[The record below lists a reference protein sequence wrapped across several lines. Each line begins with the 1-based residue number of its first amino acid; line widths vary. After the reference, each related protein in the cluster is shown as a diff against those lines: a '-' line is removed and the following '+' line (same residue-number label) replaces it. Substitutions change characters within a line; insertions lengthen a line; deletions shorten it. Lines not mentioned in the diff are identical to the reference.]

1 MNDKKIIISLV
12 LMTFIVVGGGIF
24 LFSGSGAQPTMSVSK
39 NAKVMVDQKTYDWG
53 KIPYSGGNVVKTF
66 TIKNTGTD
74 PLQLTNIK
82 TSCACTKAQVIIG
95 SANSP
100 YFSMHTTSSW
110 IGEVPAGKEAKLT
123 VIFDPTFHGPS
134 AVGPMTRII
143 SMQTNDP
150 ANSTLEF
157 TLIGNVITGK
167 L

>member
-1 MNDKKIIISLV
+1 MNEKKILIVLV
-12 LMTFIVVGGGIF
+12 LVTFLIIGGGVLF
-24 LFSGSGAQPTMSVSK
+24 LSSTAPAQMEVSK
-39 NAKVMVDQKTYDWG
+39 NVKVSVDQKTYDWG
-53 KIPYSGGNVVKTF
+53 KIPYSDGNATKIF

-74 PLQLTNIK
+74 SLRLTNIK
-82 TSCACTKAQVIIG
+82 TSCACTKAQVTIG

-134 AVGPMTRII
+134 SAGPMTRLI

-150 ANSTLEF
+150 ANLNLEF
-157 TLIGNVITGK
+157 TLTGNVVK
-167 L
+167 